1 MINKLK
7 EIKPPVYFIIYV
19 KVTDEVNMKSK
30 IRSSYVIKEIIDE
43 DPYMF
48 IEHLNE
54 THDQYHPLGVEF
66 RKEYEYEKFILIH
79 AQQISRRKIKEYNE
93 YINQIGAAHSWKVEY
108 PNYSSGSYVVN

>member
-1 MINKLK
+1 MANKLK
-7 EIKPPVYFIIYV
+7 EVKPPVYFIIYV

-48 IEHLNE
+48 IEYLNE
-54 THDQYHPLGVEF
+54 ISDQSFGKDF
-66 RKEYEYEKFILIH
+66 KTEYEYEKFILLH
-79 AQQISRRKIKEYNE
+79 AQQISRRKIKEYSE

-108 PNYSSGSYVVN
+108 PNYSSGAYVTN